1 VERRPSAATRS
12 AAFAHGTVHAVAP
25 DEFTLLA
32 GAPAE
37 QVQELLS
44 HGRRRTFSAGEVV
57 FHAGDPA
64 DCVHFVRGGR
74 FAVRITTEFGDVA
87 TLNVVG
93 PGDVFGELAL
103 LSPDAHRSA
112 TVAALE
118 SGETLSVHEI
128 DFRRLRRERPQ
139 TDALLSQLLAAQIR
153 RLSSQLVDA
162 LYLPAETRVRRRLLD
177 VAAAYGDGDGSA
189 EGARVPLTQE
199 ELASLA
205 GTSRA
210 TVNKVLREEQEQG
223 TLELARG
230 RTTLLDAAALER
242 RARGFG

>member
-1 VERRPSAATRS
+1 MAHDQ
-12 AAFAHGTVHAVAP
+12 FA
-25 DEFTLLA
+25 LLA
-32 GAPAE
+32 GAAPE
-37 QVQELLS
+37 EVQELLS
-44 HGRRRTFSAGEVV
+44 HGRRRHFGAGEVV

-93 PGDVFGELAL
+93 PGDSFGELAL
-103 LSPDAHRSA
+103 LTPDAPRSA

-118 SGETLSVHEI
+118 RAETLSVHEI
-128 DFRRLRRERPQ
+128 DFRRLRRARPQ
-139 TDALLSQLLAAQIR
+139 TDALLSQLLAGRVR
-153 RLSSQLVDA
+153 RLSEQLVDA

-177 VAAAYGDGDGSA
+177 VAAAYGGDGA
-189 EGARVPLTQE
+189 GAADGASVPLTQE

-210 TVNKVLREEQEQG
+210 TVNKVLREEQEHG
-223 TLELARG
+223 TLELRRG